1 MFLSVLGHPEGKG
14 LHGEAAQ
21 GREGVM
27 EQLLLP
33 WEGIASSHGLG
44 NPLRPNER
52 QRGKGPAQQC
62 PYNVLIAAQG
72 RSIQVLLPLRYP
84 QDALK
89 PQLVLCLLV
98 L

>member
-1 MFLSVLGHPEGKG
+1 MHTSPVGLAPSEQLALSVPGHPEGKG
-14 LHGEAAQ
+14 LQGGGNGAAFA
-21 GREGVM
+21 
-27 EQLLLP
+27 
-33 WEGIASSHGLG
+33 ASQGLG
-44 NPLRPNER
+44 NPLRPNKP

-62 PYNVLIAAQG
+62 PGNALFAAQG
-72 RSIQVLLPLRYP
+72 RSIQFLLPLRCP